1 MGDPAKGVRGLEL
14 LLRLGLELHSERNLQ
29 ALLERIWTELTR
41 VMEAERSSL
50 FLVDE
55 DSDELYSV
63 VAQEEKEIRF
73 PKGVGI
79 AGFVAATGRSLLI
92 PDAYQDPRFNPEID
106 RKTGFRT
113 RSILSVP
120 LKNPRGEV
128 LGVAQV
134 LNRKDMRPFEE
145 EDRLMLEALASM
157 AAVAIETVQLYEE
170 QKRATE
176 AVISGLVM
184 ALDMRDPL
192 GKGHSQGVRACSKA
206 LAEEMGLSQEEI
218 RRIDLAAALHDMGKI
233 AVPDQV
239 LLKGSPLTPE
249 ERSAYE
255 AHAVLTREF
264 LEAMEFSGEL
274 SGVEAIAP
282 YHHKEFAG
290 GGFPPGPPEGEEV
303 PLGAR
308 IIAVADALWVQM
320 AGRWGRGPVSQQ
332 EALARIRQGAGVA
345 FDPAVVDGLHRLS
358 HGLGEIL
365 PRCSVT

>member
-1 MGDPAKGVRGLEL
+1 MEDPAKAVQGLEL

-55 DSDELYSV
+55 ENNELRSV
-63 VAQEEKEIRF
+63 VAQQQMEIRF
-73 PKGVGI
+73 PKGMGI
-79 AGFVAATGRSLLI
+79 AGAVAATGRSLLI

-120 LKNPRGEV
+120 LKNRRGEV

-145 EDRLMLEALASM
+145 GDRLMLEALASM

-170 QKRATE
+170 QKSATE

-192 GKGHSQGVRACSKA
+192 GKGHSQRVRACSRA
-206 LAEEMGLSQEEI
+206 LAEEMGLSQEEV
-218 RRIDLAAALHDMGKI
+218 RRTELAAALHDVGKI

-239 LLKGSPLTPE
+239 LLKGSALTPE
-249 ERSAYE
+249 ERTAYE
-255 AHAVLTREF
+255 AHALLTLEF

-282 YHHKEFAG
+282 FHHKQFSG
-290 GGFPPGPPEGEEV
+290 GGFPPGPPEGDEV

-320 AGRWGRGPVSQQ
+320 AGRWGKGPLSQE
-332 EALARIRQGAGVA
+332 EALAWVRRGAGVA
-345 FDPAVVDGLHRLS
+345 FDPWVVESLHRLS
-358 HGLGEIL
+358 GRLGEIL
-365 PRCSVT
+365 SHTAI